1 MVFLL
6 MCYQP
11 LNVLS
16 YFSSSLKIER
26 YPVIVWQKKKNN
38 VLVEAKKFKY
48 NEAGRCFIFRFAKGN
63 NSFLYFNLILSY
75 SPLQHG

>member
-38 VLVEAKKFKY
+38 VLVLRPKGS
-48 NEAGRCFIFRFAKGN
+48 NIMRQAGVL
-63 NSFLYFNLILSY
+63 FLDLQRGITHFYILT
-75 SPLQHG
+75 

>member
-11 LNVLS
+11 LNVLT

-26 YPVIVWQKKKNN
+26 YPVIVWQKKKN
-38 VLVEAKKFKY
+38 VLVLRPKGS
-48 NEAGRCFIFRFAKGN
+48 NIMRQAGVL
-63 NSFLYFNLILSY
+63 FLDLQRGITHFYILT
-75 SPLQHG
+75 

>member
-11 LNVLS
+11 LNVLT

-26 YPVIVWQKKKNN
+26 YPVIVWQKKNNN
-38 VLVEAKKFKY
+38 VLVLRPKSS
-48 NEAGRCFIFRFAKGN
+48 NIMRQAGVL
-63 NSFLYFNLILSY
+63 FLDLQRGITHFYILT
-75 SPLQHG
+75 

>member
-26 YPVIVWQKKKNN
+26 YPVIVWQKKKKNN
-38 VLVEAKKFKY
+38 VLVLRPKGS
-48 NEAGRCFIFRFAKGN
+48 NIMRQAGVL
-63 NSFLYFNLILSY
+63 FLDLQRGITHFYILT
-75 SPLQHG
+75 